1 MVLKKRLLTASSA
14 TMSARDALTKHEL
27 VAEACYRLMRERKL
41 IKEEYCSRMEALDR
55 AGPAGIVGSSYCSFM
70 LLRAMPP
77 SAEKE
82 FHMAHLTAKLRH
94 ALEKL

>member
-27 VAEACYRLMRERKL
+27 VGEACYQLMRERKL
-41 IKEEYCSRMEALDR
+41 TKEQYCSRMQALDR
-55 AGPAGIVGSSYCSFM
+55 AGPEGVIGSSYCSWL